1 MKRKIC
7 IALAVVFAAVF
18 VFSAVNLYLTIADY
32 QQAENLYNDVQ
43 EQYVGNPITV
53 PSSPEQP
60 DAPKEELIA
69 VDFEGLLSANS
80 DVVGWLYVPDTE
92 INYPVVQAEDNQTY
106 LHKGLNGKYLRSG
119 TIFADYRNGLPMQD
133 RNYIIYGHS
142 MKNGSMF
149 GKLLHYKKQAYY
161 DKHPVWY
168 YLTPEQNYRVEL
180 FAGRVVKTNH
190 IIYQVNADDSEF
202 SEYLQKSIEES
213 TFQSDVKVTD
223 SDAIV
228 TLSTCSYEFDQA
240 RYVVLGKLVPIE

>member
-18 VFSAVNLYLTIADY
+18 VFSAVNLCLTIADY
-32 QQAENLYNDVQ
+32 QQAEELYNDVQ
-43 EQYVGNPITV
+43 VQYVSPVTK
-53 PSSPEQP
+53 SSTPEQ
-60 DAPKEELIA
+60 DESTEEELIS
-69 VDFEGLLSANS
+69 VDFDGLLSSNA
-80 DVVGWLYVPDTE
+80 DVVGWLYAPDTN
-92 INYPVVQAEDNQTY
+92 INYPVVQAKDNETY

-119 TIFADYRNGLPMQD
+119 TLFADYRNNSPMED
-133 RNYIIYGHS
+133 CNYIVYGHS

-149 GKLLHYKKQAYY
+149 GMLLHYKKQSYY

-190 IIYQVNADDSEF
+190 LIYQMDIDEAEFAD
-202 SEYLQKSIEES
+202 YLQECISNS
-213 TFQSDVKVTD
+213 TFESDVEIDD
-223 SDAIV
+223 SDAII